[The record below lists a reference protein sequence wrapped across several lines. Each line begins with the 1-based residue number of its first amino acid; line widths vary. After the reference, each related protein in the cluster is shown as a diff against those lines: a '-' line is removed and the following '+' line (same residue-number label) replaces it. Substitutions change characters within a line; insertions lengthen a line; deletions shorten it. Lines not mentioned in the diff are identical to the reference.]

1 MNAVEVP
8 AWGGE
13 DLAELLTLEPLEPQ
27 SPTRFRNRCGDRN
40 AHDRTYGGQVLA
52 QALMAAAHDV
62 PAGRAATM
70 MQFLFLQGA
79 LHREAIQFDVTAL
92 QDGKRFSSRHVRG
105 SQSGGRLIFD
115 AQVSFAVPLAAPAH
129 AAPIEPL
136 ALLETPENLPRL
148 SDLPAAWGT
157 EVTRALGYGLID
169 KPVVDFRLSIVP
181 DALDRPNA
189 LCLSLPEPRLRF
201 WLKASRALPD
211 APMLHAGVFA
221 YLSDW
226 WLNYASVGGHLQ
238 ALELAQGLYGVVL
251 ANILATPLKLLAP
264 LLAGHVAPGGW
275 LVMAGILERQADAL
289 KAAYAPWLDVQ
300 VAELEEGWIL
310 MCAQRRAA

>member
-1 MNAVEVP
+1 MNVVDVP
-8 AWGGE
+8 AWAGE
-13 DLAELLTLEPLEPQ
+13 DLAELLALERLSATQ
-27 SPTRFRNRCGDRN
+27 FRNRCGDRN

-62 PAGRAATM
+62 PAGRPPTM

-92 QDGKRFSSRHVRG
+92 QDGKRFSARHVRG
-105 SQSGGRLIFD
+105 SQSGGRFIFD
-115 AQVSFAVPLAAPAH
+115 AQVSFAVPLAAPSH
-129 AAPIEPL
+129 AAPVEPL

-148 SDLPAAWGT
+148 GDLPAAWGT

-169 KPVVDFRLSIVP
+169 KPAVDFRLPTVP
-181 DALDRPNA
+181 DALDGPNA

-211 APMLHAGVFA
+211 DPMLHAGVFA

-238 ALELAQGLYGVVL
+238 ALESEQGLYVASLNHAIWWHRPFRADEWLHFDCRSPASGAGRGLTVAQVHDRSGQLVASATQECLMAPRGV
-251 ANILATPLKLLAP
+251 
-264 LLAGHVAPGGW
+264 
-275 LVMAGILERQADAL
+275 
-289 KAAYAPWLDVQ
+289 
-300 VAELEEGWIL
+300 
-310 MCAQRRAA
+310 

>member
-70 MQFLFLQGA
+70 MQFLFLQGV

-169 KPVVDFRLSIVP
+169 KPVVDFRLSMVP
-181 DALDRPNA
+181 DAPDRPNA
-189 LCLSLPEPRLRF
+189 LYLSLPEPRLRF

-238 ALELAQGLYGVVL
+238 ALESAQGLY
-251 ANILATPLKLLAP
+251 
-264 LLAGHVAPGGW
+264 VASLNHAIWWHRPF
-275 LVMAGILERQADAL
+275 RADAWL
-289 KAAYAPWLDVQ
+289 HFDCRSPASNAGRGLTVAQVHDRSGQLVASATQECLMAP
-300 VAELEEGWIL
+300 
-310 MCAQRRAA
+310 RAA